1 MIWSEVGTSEQ
12 RTYKCICMFCSVGD
26 KSDNLKVEDK
36 GAEEYEF
43 EIVGTNE
50 AIE

>member
-1 MIWSEVGTSEQ
+1 
-12 RTYKCICMFCSVGD
+12 MFCSVGVSAHSEEGTF

-36 GAEEYEF
+36 GADLREYDF